1 MPPKIVNL
9 SGFSGPEAETPGG
22 IKGARGGTSQGGG
35 ERRVI
40 G

>member
-22 IKGARGGTSQGGG
+22 IKGSGGGKSQGGG
-35 ERRVI
+35 EGGI
-40 G
+40 IA